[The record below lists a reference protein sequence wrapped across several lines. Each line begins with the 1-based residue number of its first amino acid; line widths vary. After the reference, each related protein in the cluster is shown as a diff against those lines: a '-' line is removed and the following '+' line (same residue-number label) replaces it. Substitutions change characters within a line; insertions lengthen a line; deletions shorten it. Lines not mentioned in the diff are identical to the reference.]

1 MEIKRHVDQYQ
12 RFGEGVIFGRIT
24 TCSNVGNVK
33 QFMHLNEL
41 HVVPFSVTKVVESV
55 NSMHIIFFKPC

>member
-1 MEIKRHVDQYQ
+1 MEIKRHVDQNQ
-12 RFGEGVIFGRIT
+12 RLGQGVIFGRIT

-41 HVVPFSVTKVVESV
+41 HVVPLSIRKVVESV
-55 NSMHIIFFKPC
+55 KYMHMIIFKPC